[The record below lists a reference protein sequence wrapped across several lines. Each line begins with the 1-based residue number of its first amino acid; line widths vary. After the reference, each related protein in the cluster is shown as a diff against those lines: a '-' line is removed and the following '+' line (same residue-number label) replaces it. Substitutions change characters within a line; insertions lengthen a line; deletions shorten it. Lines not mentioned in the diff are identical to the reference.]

1 MLKCNIK
8 RDGKECFIISSG
20 NIVELCGDITYII
33 SQIYSSVKAN
43 NPEDAERLRAA
54 LIAIVEHP
62 DSPVW
67 NFWIKGDDEG

>member
-1 MLKCNIK
+1 MLKCNITSV
-8 RDGKECFIISSG
+8 GNECSIISSG
-20 NIVELCGDITYII
+20 NIIELCCDITYII
-33 SQIYSSVKAN
+33 SRIYSSVKAN
-43 NPEDAERLRAA
+43 NPEDAERLRAT